1 MEQLKNYIE
10 REANK
15 NWNKY
20 ITFLNDDLNKKDLE
34 QILIYMYEDILPENI
49 LKSDKSLL
57 QVASKSEKIHI
68 LEHPESFLSKYV
80 QDIFK
85 REKNI
90 DDLVIRSIIKSFKG
104 FKENLEKKK
113 KECQL
118 HMKNIVQFFIE
129 LKKSERIIL
138 TNKTLELSFKDK
150 SVLTTKF
157 LNPYELGEIFGRYLL
172 AHMFDKS
179 SNTSDFYKNIYDKIQ
194 NKDYHEWHILLKYGI
209 FLFIMIEQLFKKENS
224 TYSSLFN
231 VKLMKKFLS
240 ELCVLKY
247 GKEEGKK
254 EGKKDKKKEGKKGDH
269 HKKDDRKQFHF
280 QRGGD
285 SIKDAHKKLL
295 EKIKKEGKKKKEGE
309 KKKYEER
316 NKFITFYNKILKET
330 KIYNVYPGKE
340 KVNDTL
346 YSIFLENN
354 DLKNKIES
362 YYDDLIFQNTSNGY
376 CEVSDDQGVQK
387 CDFKKKV
394 PIIFAEQNP
403 DAYFSIENDLFAD
416 KTGPKK
422 EYLTRGTKKE
432 DKIQILNTLKEK
444 LTVYKAYYVYDDKY
458 FNEFVKDLKVFQ
470 LNLIYLMYM
479 IYLKKYNLY
488 KIFGNILD
496 SILEESI
503 NEENINKN
511 NLNMNKNSNEDQN
524 RSTNKQNVINMI
536 LTKKYNHLPQNKK
549 DKLDLIYNQLQKIS
563 TLKDK
568 IMKNEF
574 GTPEYDDKIRK
585 IDKFIQLLRFEA
597 QKVLE

>member
-179 SNTSDFYKNIYDKIQ
+179 SNTSEFYKNIYDKIQ

-269 HKKDDRKQFHF
+269 HKKNDRKQFHF

-511 NLNMNKNSNEDQN
+511 NLNMNKNSNENQN

-536 LTKKYNHLPQNKK
+536 LSKKYNHLPQNKK